1 MGVPQHYLEVLNAIY
16 SRLEFFVWDRWGES
30 KVFNQEEGMRQGDPL
45 SCFLLLLLMT
55 VVMHDAKE
63 QYVHECRDRG
73 LDASR
78 RETIAIFG
86 FEDVEFADDSNFI
99 QMSLP
104 CMRIFVRHYILE
116 GRLYGLEANMGKSV
130 AVAIS
135 DTPGIQCKIRHP
147 DGLLFKV
154 ELEVKTLGILYGK
167 CFDSARLLVAGNI
180 GTMYGLMDRYK
191 RVWASPISLK
201 KKCEY
206 HNALVWSKGRW
217 SMHLFHFT
225 KQLRTSLD
233 GAQARMLR
241 RIAKIP
247 APFISRISHTRVRKR
262 CKVLPFSSQ
271 VLKSQLRWLGHIL
284 RRPED
289 DPLRLVCFE
298 PGTELRPRLT
308 GTSWKK
314 RVGRPRSDWGQVF
327 ISMLCKFIQKTRS
340 ELLQFVKD
348 RKIFITSVLSAYG

>member
-1 MGVPQHYLEVLNAIY
+1 MY
-16 SRLEFFVWDRWGES
+16 SELKFFVWDRWGES
-30 KVFNQEEGMRQGDPL
+30 KVLNQEEGMRQGDPL

-55 VVMHDAKE
+55 TIMYDSKK
-63 QYVHECRDRG
+63 QYEEECRVRG

-78 RETIAIFG
+78 RATVDIFG

-104 CMRIFVRHYILE
+104 CLRIFTRHYVLE
-116 GRLYGLEANMGKSV
+116 GRIYGLEANMDKSV
-130 AVAIS
+130 AVVIS
-135 DTPGIQCKIRHP
+135 ATPGMQCRIHHP
-147 DGLLFKV
+147 DGMPFKI
-154 ELEVKTLGILYGK
+154 EPEVKTLGIVYGK
-167 CFDSARLLVAGNI
+167 CFDSARILAAGNI

-217 SMHLFHFT
+217 SLHLFYFT
-225 KQLRTSLD
+225 KQLRASLD

-247 APFISRISHTRVRKR
+247 APFISRVSHARVRKR

-271 VLKSQLRWLGHIL
+271 ILKAQLRLLGHIL
-284 RRPED
+284 RREEN

-298 PGTELRPRLT
+298 PNTELRPRLS

-314 RVGRPRSDWGQVF
+314 RRGRPRSDWAQVL
-327 ISMLCKFIQKTRS
+327 ISILCTFTQKNRNDLLIFIQNKRS
-340 ELLQFVKD
+340 YHQCVERLCSQLDPFN
-348 RKIFITSVLSAYG
+348 T